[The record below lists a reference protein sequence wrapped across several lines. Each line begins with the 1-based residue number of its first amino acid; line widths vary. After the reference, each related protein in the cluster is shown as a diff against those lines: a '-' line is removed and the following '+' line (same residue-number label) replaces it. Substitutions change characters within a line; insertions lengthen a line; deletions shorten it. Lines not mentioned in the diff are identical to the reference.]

1 MSSVIAIAAVFGL
14 LLSGMWFGAALD
26 RALATWIAG
35 GRADVAVGATVGAT
49 LAAGMLHLTRQSTET
64 ERPDEASA
72 ALAPMLYVALA
83 AIGLSVVPIA
93 PGVVATDISTGIV
106 LWGACE
112 ALTVVVVFLHG
123 WSANAPLP
131 LIGAYRYVAIAL
143 PAMLLSMFVLIAAAL
158 PAESL
163 SVAKIVAAQAGLW
176 NVALQ
181 PAGLV
186 LFLLL
191 GLALTLNG
199 PFDYADPLDLAG
211 GTSVE
216 NSGPAWAAWQAGR
229 LAMTVSVA
237 AMASAAFL
245 GGYHGPLLP
254 GPVWLILKTAL
265 MIALLVTLGKLI
277 ARTPAPRML
286 TLIWTVLL
294 PIAFADLAIV
304 GGVLLIW

>member
-1 MSSVIAIAAVFGL
+1 MSAVLAFMALIALLLGGMWLAAV
-14 LLSGMWFGAALD
+14 LD
-26 RALATWIAG
+26 RALAAAIAG
-35 GRADVAVGATVGAT
+35 RPLAPA
-49 LAAGMLHLTRQSTET
+49 LAAPLRTGAMHLLRQSVTT
-64 ERPDEASA
+64 ERPDRVNR
-72 ALAPMLYVALA
+72 ALAPVLYLSLA
-83 AIGLSVVPIA
+83 AVGLSVVPFA
-93 PGVVATDISTGIV
+93 PGVVVSDISTGIV

-112 ALTVVVVFLHG
+112 SLTIIAVFLHG

-158 PAESL
+158 PAQSL
-163 SVAKIVAAQAGLW
+163 SVAEIVEAQRGLW

-181 PAGLV
+181 PPGLV

-191 GLALTLNG
+191 GLTLTLNG
-199 PFDYADPLDLAG
+199 PFDYAGPHDLAG
-211 GTSVE
+211 GISAETS
-216 NSGPAWAAWQAGR
+216 GADRAAWQAAR

-254 GPVWLILKTAL
+254 GPVWLVLKVAL
-265 MIALLVTLGKLI
+265 MIAALVTLGQLV

-294 PIAFADLAIV
+294 PVSFLDLALV
-304 GGVLLIW
+304 GGLLLW

>member
-1 MSSVIAIAAVFGL
+1 MSAALVIVGVLVL
-14 LLSGMWFGAALD
+14 LLSGMWFAAALD
-26 RALATWIAG
+26 SALAAWIAG
-35 GRADVAVGATVGAT
+35 SHIGPATGAAHALWLAHLGKQSVA
-49 LAAGMLHLTRQSTET
+49 T
-64 ERPDEASA
+64 ERPDAVNA
-72 ALAPMLYVALA
+72 ALAPVLYIALA
-83 AIGLSVVPIA
+83 AVGLSVVPLA
-93 PGVVATDISTGIV
+93 PGIVAAEIETGIV

-112 ALTVVVVFLHG
+112 ALTIVAIFLHG

-163 SVAKIVAAQAGLW
+163 SVAEIVRAQAGLW
-176 NVALQ
+176 NVVLQ

-191 GLALTLNG
+191 GLVLTLNG
-199 PFDYADPLDLAG
+199 PFDYADPMDLAG
-211 GTSVE
+211 GTSAE
-216 NSGPAWAAWQAGR
+216 SSGPALAAWQAGR

-254 GPVWLILKTAL
+254 DPVWLVLKTAL
-265 MIALLVTLGKLI
+265 VVAVLVALGRLV
-277 ARTPAPRML
+277 ARAPAPRML
-286 TLIWTVLL
+286 ALVWTVLL
-294 PIAFADLAIV
+294 PVAFVDLAIV

>member
-1 MSSVIAIAAVFGL
+1 MSNAVGIAGVFGL
-14 LLSGMWFGAALD
+14 LLSGMWFAAALD
-26 RALATWIAG
+26 GALRAWIAG
-35 GRADVAVGATVGAT
+35 SRANDGVGAVHASGLLV
-49 LAAGMLHLTRQSTET
+49 LARQSIRT
-64 ERPDEASA
+64 ERPDALNA
-72 ALAPMLYVALA
+72 ALAPMLYIALA
-83 AIGLSVVPIA
+83 AIGLSVVPFA
-93 PGVVATDISTGIV
+93 PGVVAAEVETGIV

-112 ALTVVVVFLHG
+112 ALTIVAVFLHG

-163 SVAKIVAAQAGLW
+163 SVTHIVAAQAGLW
-176 NVALQ
+176 NVVLQ

-186 LFLLL
+186 LFLML
-191 GLALTLNG
+191 GLVLTLSG
-199 PFDYADPLDLAG
+199 PFDYADALDLAG
-211 GTSVE
+211 GTSAE
-216 NSGPAWAAWQAGR
+216 SSGPARAAWQAGR

-254 GPVWLILKTAL
+254 GPVWLVLKTAL
-265 MIALLVTLGKLI
+265 VIALLVALGRLM
-277 ARTPAPRML
+277 ARPPAPRML
-286 TLIWTVLL
+286 ALVWTVLL
-294 PIAFADLAIV
+294 PVAFIDLAIV